1 MNTFEPTIDS
11 LPWSYGNLA
20 VYRWNASLPM
30 QARGVVLMV
39 HGLGEHMGRYS
50 QTAQVLQQEGWICVG
65 YDHLG
70 HGRSE
75 GDRGKI
81 PFSDA
86 LVEGLVHVA
95 QHVIAEMPSKIAQD
109 LPLILLGHSMGG
121 LVVVQA
127 IAKAR
132 DRMPDICAAVLSAP
146 ALGIFLSTSEK
157 WLLHCIPLLFPNL
170 CLANKIDTSTLCRD
184 RAVVER
190 YNKDPL
196 VHRKISLRLAAWMFH
211 ASQQID
217 QCARDWSIPVLL
229 LLAGKDELV
238 DNNSAR
244 RFAQQLSAEL
254 VAVDNEPEM
263 LHEVLNDPE
272 KGRVLNRIADWM
284 DLAVTSLPGAFSHA
298 LARR

>member
-272 KGRVLNRIADWM
+272 KGRVLNRIAD
-284 DLAVTSLPGAFSHA
+284 
-298 LARR
+298 

>member
-1 MNTFEPTIDS
+1 MNIFEPNIDT

-20 VYRWNASLPM
+20 VYRWNASLPT

-70 HGRSE
+70 HGLSE

-95 QHVIAEMPSKIAQD
+95 QHVIAEMPSKIAHE

-157 WLLHCIPLLFPNL
+157 WLLHSIPLLFPNL

-184 RAVVER
+184 KAVVER

-196 VHRKISLRLAAWMFH
+196 VHR
-211 ASQQID
+211 
-217 QCARDWSIPVLL
+217 
-229 LLAGKDELV
+229 
-238 DNNSAR
+238 
-244 RFAQQLSAEL
+244 
-254 VAVDNEPEM
+254 
-263 LHEVLNDPE
+263 
-272 KGRVLNRIADWM
+272 
-284 DLAVTSLPGAFSHA
+284 
-298 LARR
+298 

>member
-254 VAVDNEPEM
+254 VAVDIR
-263 LHEVLNDPE
+263 
-272 KGRVLNRIADWM
+272 KRA
-284 DLAVTSLPGAFSHA
+284 AS
-298 LARR
+298 

>member
-1 MNTFEPTIDS
+1 MNIFEPNIDT

-20 VYRWNASLPM
+20 VYRWNASLPT

-50 QTAQVLQQEGWICVG
+50 QTAQVLQHEGWICVG

-75 GDRGKI
+75 GERGKI

-95 QHVIAEMPSKIAQD
+95 QHVIAEMPSKIAQE

-146 ALGIFLSTSEK
+146 ALGIFVSESEK
-157 WLLHCIPLLFPNL
+157 WLLRSIPRLLPNL
-170 CLANKIDTSTLCRD
+170 CLDNKINTSSICRD
-184 RAVVER
+184 KAVVER

-217 QCARDWSIPVLL
+217 QCARTWSMPVLL
-229 LLAGKDELV
+229 LLAGKDVLV
-238 DNNSAR
+238 DNKSAQ
-244 RFAQQLSAEL
+244 RFAMQLSADL
-254 VAVDNEPEM
+254 VVVHNEPDM
-263 LHEVLNDPE
+263 LHELLNDPE
-272 KGRVLNRIADWM
+272 NSRVLNRIADWM
-284 DLAVTSLPGAFSHA
+284 DLAVTSLPEAFSQAQA
-298 LARR
+298 LR

>member
-272 KGRVLNRIADWM
+272 KGRVLNRI
-284 DLAVTSLPGAFSHA
+284 
-298 LARR
+298 

>member
-70 HGRSE
+70 HGLSE

-284 DLAVTSLPGAFSHA
+284 DLAVTSLPEAFSHA

>member
-244 RFAQQLSAEL
+244 RFAQQLSADL

-284 DLAVTSLPGAFSHA
+284 DLAVTSLPEAFSHA

>member
-157 WLLHCIPLLFPNL
+157 WLLHCIPLLVPNL

-184 RAVVER
+184 RA
-190 YNKDPL
+190 
-196 VHRKISLRLAAWMFH
+196 
-211 ASQQID
+211 
-217 QCARDWSIPVLL
+217 
-229 LLAGKDELV
+229 
-238 DNNSAR
+238 
-244 RFAQQLSAEL
+244 
-254 VAVDNEPEM
+254 
-263 LHEVLNDPE
+263 
-272 KGRVLNRIADWM
+272 
-284 DLAVTSLPGAFSHA
+284 
-298 LARR
+298 

>member
-157 WLLHCIPLLFPNL
+157 WLLHCIPLLVPNL

-272 KGRVLNRIADWM
+272 KGRVLNRIAD
-284 DLAVTSLPGAFSHA
+284 
-298 LARR
+298 

>member
-157 WLLHCIPLLFPNL
+157 WLLHCIPLLVPNL

-284 DLAVTSLPGAFSHA
+284 DLAVTSLPEAFSHA